1 MTKIT
6 YTNPGAARPE
16 VGSLR
21 PSGAERAEDSRK
33 IRQAATIPLVISLG
47 AQWVFFIH
55 YWIPETST
63 FPTKELWL
71 TQLSPLAS
79 AALTSE
85 GQPQVQAQNGQ
96 WGLPALVLLICAF
109 ALFWLSRTRHWLG
122 RTAML
127 APAALGLIAALASV
141 IALAAKGELRSTMI
155 GVLLLIIWVWSAGYA
170 SLHGF
175 LDNLAPLPPKN
186 WYSGLPLLAVY
197 AIIGPAPTAVG
208 RWLFA
213 PEIRDAAYALQD
225 NTVALRLAALWT
237 ASSALLYLCG
247 LLIGVAV
254 WVAYQAWPPRR
265 DAAFIGRCLI
275 VIGIL
280 IVTGA
285 VGWPATSVAE
295 KRVTEL
301 GYESPA
307 DEVNFS
313 CGSWILDQP
322 TTASPQRQPAQTL
335 VISGFSCRTVTT
347 FAGYQQL
354 STRGLNVSL
363 SSVTAYTPEGARISG
378 RIVAAEYGEVI
389 VVAGTNRFDTRAN
402 VLLGLGLTDSAEL
415 WRYVCGD
422 GPLGVRFANVPGGDN
437 PANGHIT
444 QGEVTPEVVATC
456 DGQIVRINPTTGP
469 G

>member
-1 MTKIT
+1 M
-6 YTNPGAARPE
+6 RPTHFKTTPW
-16 VGSLR
+16 R
-21 PSGAERAEDSRK
+21 
-33 IRQAATIPLVISLG
+33 
-47 AQWVFFIH
+47 
-55 YWIPETST
+55 
-63 FPTKELWL
+63 
-71 TQLSPLAS
+71 
-79 AALTSE
+79 
-85 GQPQVQAQNGQ
+85 
-96 WGLPALVLLICAF
+96 
-109 ALFWLSRTRHWLG
+109 
-122 RTAML
+122 
-127 APAALGLIAALASV
+127 
-141 IALAAKGELRSTMI
+141 
-155 GVLLLIIWVWSAGYA
+155 
-170 SLHGF
+170 
-175 LDNLAPLPPKN
+175 
-186 WYSGLPLLAVY
+186 
-197 AIIGPAPTAVG
+197 
-208 RWLFA
+208 
-213 PEIRDAAYALQD
+213 
-225 NTVALRLAALWT
+225 LRLAALWT

>member
-1 MTKIT
+1 
-6 YTNPGAARPE
+6 
-16 VGSLR
+16 
-21 PSGAERAEDSRK
+21 
-33 IRQAATIPLVISLG
+33 
-47 AQWVFFIH
+47 
-55 YWIPETST
+55 
-63 FPTKELWL
+63 
-71 TQLSPLAS
+71 
-79 AALTSE
+79 
-85 GQPQVQAQNGQ
+85 
-96 WGLPALVLLICAF
+96 LICAF

-170 SLHGF
+170 ALHGF
-175 LDNLAPLPPKN
+175 LDNLAPLPPKS
-186 WYSGLPLLAVY
+186 WYSGLPLLAAY
-197 AIIGPAPTAVG
+197 AIISPAPTAVG

-213 PEIRDAAYALQD
+213 PEIRDAANALQE

-301 GYESPA
+301 AYESPA
-307 DEVNFS
+307 DEVSFS

-322 TTASPQRQPAQTL
+322 PTTSQREPAQTL
-335 VISGFSCRTVTT
+335 VINGFTCRTVTT

-354 STRGLNVSL
+354 STRELNVSL
-363 SSVTAYTPEGARISG
+363 SPVTAYTPEGAKISG

-389 VVAGTNRFDTRAN
+389 VVAGTNRFDTRPN

-415 WRYVCGD
+415 WRYVCRD

-437 PANGHIT
+437 PADGHIT
-444 QGEVTPEVVATC
+444 QGEVAPEAVASC
-456 DGQIVRINPTTGP
+456 DGQIVRINPMTGP